1 MIFRFC
7 LKNQMEK
14 LVANLHHKKEHLMH
28 IKSLKQ
34 AFHHGLVLTIVHRV
48 IKFDKKAW
56 LKSYISLNTELRKKC
71 KK

>member
-1 MIFRFC
+1 
-7 LKNQMEK
+7 
-14 LVANLHHKKEHLMH
+14 MH